1 MLLKV
6 FLACLICSSNAFSPR
21 SREAKNSKLLNWS
34 GSQVEESSS
43 PLDLASA
50 EEMETDQLMKSIAA
64 LNEAEM
70 ARENFRL
77 LDRMLGQKSR
87 RGKEGQDLLD
97 PLELRLL
104 EGADDQMDLERQG
117 SVRQVDNVEVGDEEL
132 GSGEEETNSIEGAGE
147 EEVRCIKKVMQVEE
161 TVWENR
167 VRCEHRF
174 SEKCH
179 DTYITD
185 YVPTQEEEC
194 QTSFKKNCHITYKPT
209 RFTDTV
215 EVCNEGLEKVC
226 SNTTVGEEV
235 CRTHYETSCETRFK
249 EHEVEQ
255 DEPVCKMVTE
265 RKCRDVQVPVSLPSE
280 EESRRRRQAG
290 EEEGEEQQGVLSL
303 GQECEDWP
311 VQRCTLEKKNVK
323 KVNPETACRKIPRE
337 ICAPSNC
344 EFQPAKKVCRE
355 EQQDLIQNIPTE
367 DCNLEPQEDCR
378 METVLVPRLIL
389 QPNCIKVP
397 KEVCVEAKVNPKKVK
412 KPVIKEWCYKPS
424 DLQSPSS
431 RLALSQIFAN

>member
-1 MLLKV
+1 MLLKLV
-6 FLACLICSSNAFSPR
+6 LACFICSSHAFFTR
-21 SREAKNSKLLNWS
+21 SREAKNSKLLNWD
-34 GSQVEESSS
+34 GSSVEASAS

-50 EEMETDQLMKSIAA
+50 QEMETEELMKNIAA
-64 LNEAEM
+64 LNQAEV

-97 PLELRLL
+97 PLQLRLL

-117 SVRQVDNVEVGDEEL
+117 SVRQVDNVAADGVA
-132 GSGEEETNSIEGAGE
+132 EEETAANSIEGAGAGGE

-185 YVPTQEEEC
+185 YVPTQEEDC

-255 DEPVCKMVTE
+255 DEPVCEMVTE
-265 RKCRDVQVPVSLPSE
+265 RKCRDVQVPLSLPTDE
-280 EESRRRRQAG
+280 EESRRRRQTG
-290 EEEGEEQQGVLSL
+290 EEEEQQGLLSL

-344 EFQPAKKVCRE
+344 EFQPAKKVCRD

-367 DCNLEPQEDCR
+367 DCSLEPQEDCR

-397 KEVCVEAKVNPKKVK
+397 KEVCVEAKVNPRKVK

>member
-6 FLACLICSSNAFSPR
+6 VLAICFVCSSRAFFTR

-34 GSQVEESSS
+34 ESSVEASAS
-43 PLDLASA
+43 PLELASTQ
-50 EEMETDQLMKSIAA
+50 EMETEELMKNIAA
-64 LNEAEM
+64 LNQAEV
-70 ARENFRL
+70 AKENFRL

-97 PLELRLL
+97 PLQLRLL

-117 SVRQVDNVEVGDEEL
+117 SVRQVDGPEISV
-132 GSGEEETNSIEGAGE
+132 SEEESVTNSIEGEGE

-185 YVPTQEEEC
+185 YVPTQEEDC

-215 EVCNEGLEKVC
+215 EICNEGLEKVC

-255 DEPVCKMVTE
+255 DEPVCEMVTE
-265 RKCRDVQVPVSLPSE
+265 RKCRDVQVPLSLPTE
-280 EESRRRRQAG
+280 EESRRRRQTG
-290 EEEGEEQQGVLSL
+290 EEEEQQDVLSL

-344 EFQPAKKVCRE
+344 EFQPAKRVCRD

-397 KEVCVEAKVNPKKVK
+397 KEVCVEAKVNPRKVK

-431 RLALSQIFAN
+431 RLALSQIFSN

>member
-1 MLLKV
+1 
-6 FLACLICSSNAFSPR
+6 
-21 SREAKNSKLLNWS
+21 
-34 GSQVEESSS
+34 
-43 PLDLASA
+43 
-50 EEMETDQLMKSIAA
+50 
-64 LNEAEM
+64 
-70 ARENFRL
+70 
-77 LDRMLGQKSR
+77 
-87 RGKEGQDLLD
+87 
-97 PLELRLL
+97 
-104 EGADDQMDLERQG
+104 MDLEWQG
-117 SVRQVDNVEVGDEEL
+117 SVRQVDEATAEAEEVAEEDESEPNSVGEL
-132 GSGEEETNSIEGAGE
+132 E

-161 TVWENR
+161 TVWDTKI
-167 VRCEHRF
+167 RCEHRF

-185 YVPTQEEEC
+185 YVPTQEREC

-215 EVCNEGLEKVC
+215 ELCNEGLEKVC
-226 SNTTVGEEV
+226 SNTTVGEEI

-265 RKCRDVQVPVSLPSE
+265 RKCRDVQVPVSPEVEGE
-280 EESRRRRQAG
+280 ERRRRQSG
-290 EEEGEEQQGVLSL
+290 EEDVLSL

-311 VQRCTLEKKNVK
+311 VQKCTLEKRVVK
-323 KVNPETACRKIPRE
+323 KVNPETACRKIPKE

-344 EFQPAKKVCRE
+344 EFKLSEKVCRE
-355 EQQDLIQNIPTE
+355 EERDSIQNIPTE

-389 QPNCIKVP
+389 KPNCIKVP
-397 KEVCVEAKVNPKKVK
+397 KEVCVEAQVNPRKVK

-424 DLQSPSS
+424 DLASPSS
-431 RLALSQIFAN
+431 RLALSQIFSS

>member
-1 MLLKV
+1 MG
-6 FLACLICSSNAFSPR
+6 F
-21 SREAKNSKLLNWS
+21 
-34 GSQVEESSS
+34 EESV
-43 PLDLASA
+43 
-50 EEMETDQLMKSIAA
+50 KIC
-64 LNEAEM
+64 NEG
-70 ARENFRL
+70 L
-77 LDRMLGQKSR
+77 K
-87 RGKEGQDLLD
+87 K
-97 PLELRLL
+97 
-104 EGADDQMDLERQG
+104 
-117 SVRQVDNVEVGDEEL
+117 VCDNTTV
-132 GSGEEETNSIEGAGE
+132 GAGE
-147 EEVRCIKKVMQVEE
+147 E
-161 TVWENR
+161 
-167 VRCEHRF
+167 
-174 SEKCH
+174 
-179 DTYITD
+179 
-185 YVPTQEEEC
+185 
-194 QTSFKKNCHITYKPT
+194 
-209 RFTDTV
+209 
-215 EVCNEGLEKVC
+215 VCK
-226 SNTTVGEEV
+226 
-235 CRTHYETSCETRFK
+235 THYETTCETRFK